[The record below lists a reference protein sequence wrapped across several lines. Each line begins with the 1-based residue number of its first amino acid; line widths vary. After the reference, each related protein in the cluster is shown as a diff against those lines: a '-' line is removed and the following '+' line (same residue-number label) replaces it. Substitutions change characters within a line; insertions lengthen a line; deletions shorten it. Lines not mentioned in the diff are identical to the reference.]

1 MVGEKTKPQNTMN
14 ELTGI
19 FGLLMI
25 LAVLALALA
34 AILMPIFVIMID
46 SRVEKISKT
55 LAAMER
61 LMRHGS

>member
-1 MVGEKTKPQNTMN
+1 MN